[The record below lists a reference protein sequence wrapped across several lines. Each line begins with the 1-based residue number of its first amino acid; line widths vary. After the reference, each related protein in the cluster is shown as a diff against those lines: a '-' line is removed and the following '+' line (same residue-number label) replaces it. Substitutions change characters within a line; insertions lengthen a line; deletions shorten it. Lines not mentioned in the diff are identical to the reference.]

1 VIHILVKEFNNF
13 LNSLIAYIVIG
24 VFLTAIGLL
33 MWVFPETSVLEYG
46 YADMHTLFTLAPYV
60 YIFLIPAITMRS
72 FAEEKRAGTI
82 ELLLTRPLTDWD
94 IILGKYLASFLL
106 VVFSIL
112 PTLIYYFTIRGLG
125 IPVNNVDTSGVMG
138 SYIGLILLGGV
149 FCSIGMLAS
158 SLTSNQIVAFISSA
172 FLCFL
177 FYTGFDS
184 MAALN
189 VWSAQALLIKQLGI
203 LLHYESMGKGLIDT
217 RDLVYFFSVAFMFLL
232 LTKVVIGSRSW

>member
-1 VIHILVKEFNNF
+1 VIHILIKEFNNF

-46 YADMHTLFTLAPYV
+46 YADMHTLFSLAPYV

-72 FAEEKRAGTI
+72 FAEEKRAGTM

-94 IILGKYLASFLL
+94 IILGKYLAGFVL
-106 VVFSIL
+106 VIFSIL
-112 PTLIYYFTIRGLG
+112 PTFIYYFTIRLLG
-125 IPVNNVDTSGVMG
+125 NPVNNVDTSGVMG

-158 SLTSNQIVAFISSA
+158 SITSNQIVAFISAA

-177 FYTGFDS
+177 FFMGFDS
-184 MAALN
+184 LAALN

-203 LLHYESMGKGLIDT
+203 LFHYESMGKGLIDT
-217 RDLVYFFSVAFMFLL
+217 RDLVYFFSVSFIFLL